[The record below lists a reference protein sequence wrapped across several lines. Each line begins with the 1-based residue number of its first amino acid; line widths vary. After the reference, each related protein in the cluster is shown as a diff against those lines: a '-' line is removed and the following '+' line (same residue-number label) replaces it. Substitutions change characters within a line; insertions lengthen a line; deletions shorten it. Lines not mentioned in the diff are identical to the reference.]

1 MNPMKTQP
9 VLIFISVPS
18 IDIAKEIAHM
28 LVERKLAACVN
39 ILPGVTSVYAWE
51 GKINEEEELLLVAK
65 SWEEIFE
72 ELVPAVQAVHPYQ
85 VPEII
90 SVPISN
96 GLPAYLA
103 WMGEVTQGE

>member
-1 MNPMKTQP
+1 MKTQP
-9 VLIFISVPS
+9 ILIFITVPS
-18 IDIAKEIAHM
+18 EETAKEIAHM

-51 GKINEEEELLLVAK
+51 GKLNEDEELLLVAK

-72 ELVPAVQAVHPYQ
+72 ELVPAVQAVHPYE

-96 GLPAYLA
+96 GLPEYLV
-103 WMGEVTQGE
+103 WMDDVTKGYS